1 MPRHRRRLD
10 GAVEGAKAPAW
21 TAPKRRRRT
30 GLSRL
35 TRYLRGRY
43 GRVALLSLVGVCSAA
58 APVSALLVVQDAI
71 DHGMRAHD
79 RHRLGLDVVVYL
91 GINGAAWILQTTL
104 VRGLARVGQEVVL
117 GLREDLFD
125 HLTQLSLRYFSG
137 QKAGWIIARLT
148 SDVDALSDVLSQ
160 GLTTLVVNTL
170 TLLAAVVGLFVLD
183 WRLGLVALVI
193 LPPTL
198 VLTRWFQVRS
208 HTAFLRVR
216 ETISTMTA
224 QIAESVSGMAI
235 IQAFNRERA
244 FLDEFDRANA
254 ANRQTNTHAQFLNS
268 LFFPGIEFLG
278 AIATVSVLWVGG
290 HMLAHGS
297 LTIGTLV
304 SSVFVLNLV
313 FQPLQE
319 LSDLYGQVQS
329 AGAAMEKISSVLD
342 TEPEIRDA
350 PGATR
355 LPRIEGDLHIDHVT
369 FAYGRDPVLHA
380 IDIHVPVGGCLALVG
395 ESGGGKSTTAKL
407 VGRFYDPDEGAVL
420 VDGHDLRTVELRA
433 YRRQLGVVLQDPFL
447 FAGTIADNIRF
458 AQPGAS
464 DDEVAAVARAVGVDR
479 IARRF
484 ERGLLHEVREGG
496 AGLSAGER
504 QLISIARALLAD
516 PRILILDEA
525 TSNIDRPSEI
535 LIEQALDRL
544 LRGRTSIIIAHRLA
558 TVRRAD
564 EILVVEHGRIA
575 QRGSFDALLAEPG
588 PFRDL
593 AVQLHGSDVL
603 QSEPVTGS
611 LPRSSASVASSEP
624 E

>member
-1 MPRHRRRLD
+1 
-10 GAVEGAKAPAW
+10 
-21 TAPKRRRRT
+21 
-30 GLSRL
+30 
-35 TRYLRGRY
+35 
-43 GRVALLSLVGVCSAA
+43 
-58 APVSALLVVQDAI
+58 VQDAI
-71 DHGMRAHD
+71 DNGMRAGDHG
-79 RHRLGLDVVVYL
+79 RLTRDVIIYL
-91 GINGAAWILQTTL
+91 GINALAWVLQSTL
-104 VRGLARVGQEVVL
+104 VRGLASVGQDVVL

-125 HLTQLSLRYFSG
+125 HLTTLSLRYFSE

-148 SDVDALSDVLSQ
+148 SDVDAISDVLSQ

-183 WRLGLVALVI
+183 WRLGAVALVI

-198 VLTRWFQVRS
+198 ILTRWFQVRS
-208 HTAFLRVR
+208 HAAFLRVR
-216 ETISTMTA
+216 ETISSLTA
-224 QIAESVSGMAI
+224 QIAESVSGMAV

-244 FLDEFDRANA
+244 FLGEFDRAND
-254 ANRQTNTHAQFLNS
+254 ANLLTNTHAQYLNS

-278 AIATVSVLWVGG
+278 VVAMASVLWVGG
-290 HMLAHGS
+290 QMLSDGS

-304 SSVFVLNLV
+304 AAVFLLNLV

-329 AGAAMEKISSVLD
+329 AGAAMEKITTVLD
-342 TEPEIRDA
+342 TEAEIHDE
-350 PGATR
+350 PGSHK
-355 LPRIEGDLHIDHVT
+355 PDRIEGDLHIDHVT
-369 FAYGRDPVLHA
+369 FAYGSKPVLHA
-380 IDIHVPVGGCLALVG
+380 IDIHVPPGGCLALVG

-407 VGRFYDPDEGAVL
+407 IGRFYDPDDGAIL
-420 VDGHDLRTVELRA
+420 VDGHDLRSLELRA

-458 AQPGAS
+458 ARPEAT
-464 DDEVAAVARAVGVDR
+464 DAMVEDVARSVGVDR

-484 ERGLLHEVREGG
+484 DEGLGHTVREGG

-525 TSNIDRPSEI
+525 TSNIDRPTEI
-535 LIEQALDRL
+535 LIEKALDRL

-564 EILVVEHGRIA
+564 EILVIEHGRIT
-575 QRGSFDALLAEPG
+575 QSGTFDELLAADG
-588 PFRDL
+588 PFRRL
-593 AVQLHGSDVL
+593 AKDMTGAEVQLQAGESSGLQAAASPVVGSRE
-603 QSEPVTGS
+603 S
-611 LPRSSASVASSEP
+611 SSASVSSSEP

>member
-1 MPRHRRRLD
+1 VPR
-10 GAVEGAKAPAW
+10 
-21 TAPKRRRRT
+21 PKRT
-30 GLSRL
+30 GLTRL
-35 TRYLRGRY
+35 SRYLRGRML
-43 GRVALLSLVGVCSAA
+43 RVGALAAVGVLSAA

-79 RHRLGLDVVVYL
+79 RSRLGRDVIVYL
-91 GINGAAWILQTTL
+91 AINALAWVLQTTL
-104 VRGLARVGQEVVL
+104 VRGLARVGQDVVL

-125 HLTQLSLRYFSG
+125 HLTQLSLRYFSQ

-170 TLLAAVVGLFVLD
+170 TLMAAIVGLFVLD

-208 HTAFLRVR
+208 HAAFLRVR
-216 ETISTMTA
+216 ETISAMTA
-224 QIAESVSGMAI
+224 QIAESVSGMAV

-244 FLDEFDRANA
+244 FLGEFDRSNW
-254 ANRQTNTHAQFLNS
+254 ANRQTNTHAQWLNS

-278 AIATVSVLWVGG
+278 AIATVSVIWVGG
-290 HMLAHGS
+290 HLLGQGS

-304 SSVFVLNLV
+304 SSVFLLNLV

-329 AGAAMEKISSVLD
+329 AGAAMEKISLVLD
-342 TEPEIRDA
+342 VEPEIRNAPDA
-350 PGATR
+350 VR
-355 LPRIEGDLHIDHVT
+355 LPRIDGDLHIDRVT

-380 IDIHVPVGGCLALVG
+380 IDIHVPPGGCLALVG
-395 ESGGGKSTTAKL
+395 ESGGGKSTMAKL
-407 VGRFYDPDEGAVL
+407 VGRFYDPDDGAVV
-420 VDGHDLRTVELRA
+420 VDGHDLRGVELRA

-458 AQPGAS
+458 AQPGAT
-464 DDEVAAVARAVGVDR
+464 DDEVADVAHAVGVDR

-484 ERGLLHEVREGG
+484 ESGLLHEVREGG

-525 TSNIDRPSEI
+525 TSNIDRPTEI

-544 LRGRTSIIIAHRLA
+544 LHGRTSIIIAHRLA

-564 EILVVEHGRIA
+564 EILVIEHGRIA
-575 QRGSFDALLAEPG
+575 QRGCFDELLATEG
-588 PFRDL
+588 PFREL
-593 AVQLHGSDVL
+593 AAQLHGSSDGL
-603 QSEPVTGS
+603 QPAPVTGS
-611 LPRSSASVASSEP
+611 RPRSSASAVSSEP

>member
-1 MPRHRRRLD
+1 
-10 GAVEGAKAPAW
+10 
-21 TAPKRRRRT
+21 
-30 GLSRL
+30 
-35 TRYLRGRY
+35 
-43 GRVALLSLVGVCSAA
+43 VGVLAAIGIVSAA

-79 RHRLGLDVVVYL
+79 RGRLGIDVGVYL
-91 GINGAAWILQTTL
+91 GINALAWVLQTTL
-104 VRGLARVGQEVVL
+104 VRGLARVGQDVVL

-125 HLTQLSLRYFSG
+125 HLTQLSLRYFSQ

-170 TLLAAVVGLFVLD
+170 TLVAAVVGLFVLD

-208 HTAFLRVR
+208 HAAFLRVR
-216 ETISTMTA
+216 ETISAMTA
-224 QIAESVSGMAI
+224 QIAESVAGMAV

-244 FLDEFDRANA
+244 FLGEFDRAND

-278 AIATVSVLWVGG
+278 IVAMVSVLWVGG
-290 HMLAHGS
+290 HMIASGS
-297 LTIGTLV
+297 LSIGTLV

-350 PGATR
+350 PDAR
-355 LPRIEGDLHIDHVT
+355 RPPRVAGDLHIDHVT
-369 FAYGRDPVLHA
+369 FSYGRDPVLHA
-380 IDIHVPVGGCLALVG
+380 IDIHVPPGGCLALVG

-407 VGRFYDPDEGAVL
+407 VGRFYDPDEGAIR
-420 VDGHDLRTVELRA
+420 VDGFDLRELELRA

-458 AQPGAS
+458 AHPDAT
-464 DDEVAAVARAVGVDR
+464 DDEVEGVARAVGVDR

-484 ERGLLHEVREGG
+484 EKGLLHEVREGG
-496 AGLSAGER
+496 SGLSAGER

-525 TSNIDRPSEI
+525 TSNIDRPTEV
-535 LIEQALDRL
+535 LIERALDRL

-564 EILVVEHGRIA
+564 EILVMEHGRIV
-575 QRGSFDALLAEPG
+575 QRGRFDELISVAG

-593 AVQLHGSDVL
+593 AHQLQGAEEELLH
-603 QSEPVTGS
+603 SEPVTGS
-611 LPRSSASVASSEP
+611 RESRSARLASSEP

>member
-1 MPRHRRRLD
+1 MPRRRI
-10 GAVEGAKAPAW
+10 
-21 TAPKRRRRT
+21 

-35 TRYLRGRY
+35 ARYLRGRRL
-43 GRVALLSLVGVCSAA
+43 RVAALSLVGVFSAA
-58 APVSALLVVQDAI
+58 APVSALIVVQNAI
-71 DHGMRAHD
+71 DHGMRDHD
-79 RHRLGLDVVVYL
+79 RGLLARDVGIYL
-91 GINGAAWILQTTL
+91 GINALAWVLQTTL
-104 VRGLARVGQEVVL
+104 VRGLARVGQDVVL

-125 HLTQLSLRYFSG
+125 HLTQLSLRYFSQ

-208 HTAFLRVR
+208 HAAFLRVR
-216 ETISTMTA
+216 ETISAMTA
-224 QIAESVSGMAI
+224 QIAESVAGMAV

-244 FLDEFDRANA
+244 FLAEFDDANE
-254 ANRQTNTHAQFLNS
+254 ANLRTNTYAQTLNS
-268 LFFPGIEFLG
+268 VFFPGIEFLG
-278 AIATVSVLWVGG
+278 AIAMVSVLWVGG
-290 HMLAHGS
+290 RMLADGS
-297 LTIGTLV
+297 LSIGTLV
-304 SSVFVLNLV
+304 SSVFLLNLV

-342 TEPEIRDA
+342 TDPEIHDE
-350 PGATR
+350 PGA
-355 LPRIEGDLHIDHVT
+355 LPAPRIEGDLHIDRVT

-380 IDIHVPVGGCLALVG
+380 LDIHIPAGGCLALVG

-407 VGRFYDPDEGAVL
+407 VGRFYDPDDGEVR
-420 VDGHDLRTVELRA
+420 VDGRDLRSLELRS

-458 AQPGAS
+458 AHPDAT
-464 DDEVAAVARAVGVDR
+464 DAEVEDVARAIGVDR

-525 TSNIDRPSEI
+525 TSNIDRPAEI

-544 LRGRTSIIIAHRLA
+544 LHGRTSIIIAHRLA

-564 EILVVEHGRIA
+564 EVLVIDHGRII
-575 QRGSFDALLAEPG
+575 QRGSFDDLLAVDG
-588 PFRDL
+588 PFREL
-593 AVQLHGSDVL
+593 AAQLHGSDAGSVL
-603 QSEPVTGS
+603 QSEPAPVSGS
-611 LPRSSASVASSEP
+611 RDSSSASVASSGSE
-624 E
+624 

>member
-1 MPRHRRRLD
+1 M
-10 GAVEGAKAPAW
+10 
-21 TAPKRRRRT
+21 PKRRS

-35 TRYLRGRY
+35 KHYLPGQRL
-43 GRVALLSLVGVCSAA
+43 RVAALAVCGVIMAG
-58 APVSALLVVQDAI
+58 APVAALLIVRDAI
-71 DHGMRAHD
+71 NEAMLKHD
-79 RHRLGLDVVVYL
+79 KSRLGRDVVAYL
-91 GINGAAWILQTTL
+91 VVMSLAYVLQTTL
-104 VRGLARVGQEVVL
+104 VRGLARVGQNIVL
-117 GLREDLFD
+117 GLRQDLFD
-125 HLTQLSLRYFSG
+125 HLTTLSLRYFSQ
-137 QKAGWIIARLT
+137 QKAGWIISRLT
-148 SDVDALSDVLSQ
+148 SDADALSDVLSQ

-170 TLLAAVVGLFVLD
+170 TILAAIVGLFVLD

-198 VLTRWFQVRS
+198 VLGRWFQVKS
-208 HTAFLRVR
+208 HAAFLRVR
-216 ETISTMTA
+216 ETIAIMTA

-244 FLDEFDRANA
+244 FLAEFDKANA
-254 ANRQTNTHAQFLNS
+254 ANRETNTYAQYLNS
-268 LFFPGIEFLG
+268 LFFPAIEALG
-278 AIATVSVLWVGG
+278 VVAMVSVLFVGDHLLLHQSIQVG
-290 HMLAHGS
+290 TVTAAVFMLNM
-297 LTIGTLV
+297 I
-304 SSVFVLNLV
+304 

-329 AGAAMEKISSVLD
+329 AGAAMEKITGILD

-350 PGATR
+350 PGAQQIAVGGHLQFDR
-355 LPRIEGDLHIDHVT
+355 VT
-369 FAYGRDPVLHA
+369 FSYGRDPVLHA
-380 IDIHVPVGGCLALVG
+380 IEIEVPAGNCLALVG

-407 VGRFYDPDEGAVL
+407 VGRFYDPDEGAVR
-420 VDGHDLRTVELRA
+420 VDGHDLREVELRA

-458 AQPGAS
+458 AQPDAT
-464 DDEVAAVARAVGVDR
+464 DDQVAEVAHSIGVDR

-484 ERGLLHEVREGG
+484 EKGLLHEVREGG

-525 TSNIDRPSEI
+525 TSNIDRPTEI
-535 LIEQALDRL
+535 LIENALDRL

-564 EILVVEHGRIA
+564 EILVLEHGRIT
-575 QRGSFDALLAEPG
+575 QRGRFDDLLAAEG
-588 PFRDL
+588 PFREL
-593 AVQLHGSDVL
+593 AAQLHGVSDSTL
-603 QSEPVTGS
+603 QSAPVTGS
-611 LPRSSASVASSEP
+611 RPRSSASAVSSEP

>member
-1 MPRHRRRLD
+1 VRQRKH
-10 GAVEGAKAPAW
+10 
-21 TAPKRRRRT
+21 RT
-30 GLSRL
+30 GLTRL
-35 TRYLRGRY
+35 TRYLRGRW
-43 GRVALLSLVGVCSAA
+43 GRVALLSLIGVCSAA

-71 DHGMRAHD
+71 DNGMRAHD
-79 RHRLGLDVVVYL
+79 HRRLTIDVVIYL
-91 GINGAAWILQTTL
+91 GINGAAWILSTTL
-104 VRGLARVGQEVVL
+104 VRGLARVGQGVVL

-125 HLTQLSLRYFSG
+125 HLTQLSLSYFSQ

-170 TLLAAVVGLFVLD
+170 TLMAAIVGLFILD

-208 HTAFLRVR
+208 HAAFLRVR
-216 ETISTMTA
+216 ETISGMTA
-224 QIAESVSGMAI
+224 QIAESVSGMAV

-244 FLDEFDRANA
+244 FLDEFDKSNA
-254 ANRQTNTHAQFLNS
+254 ANRETNTHAQYLNS

-278 AIATVSVLWVGG
+278 AIAMVSVLWVGG
-290 HMLAHGS
+290 HMLANGS

-350 PGATR
+350 PDATR
-355 LPRIEGDLHIDHVT
+355 LPRIEGDLHIDRVT
-369 FAYGRDPVLHA
+369 FSYGRDPVLHA
-380 IDIHVPVGGCLALVG
+380 IDIRVPPGGCLALVG

-458 AQPGAS
+458 AQRGAT
-464 DDEVAAVARAVGVDR
+464 DEEVADVAKAVGVDR

-525 TSNIDRPSEI
+525 TSNIDRPTEI
-535 LIEQALDRL
+535 LIEKALDRL
-544 LRGRTSIIIAHRLA
+544 LHGRTSIIIAHRLA

-564 EILVVEHGRIA
+564 EILVVEHGRVT
-575 QRGSFDALLAEPG
+575 QRGSFDELLAEPG

-593 AVQLHGSDVL
+593 AAQLHGSDAAL
-603 QSEPVTGS
+603 PSEPMTGS

>member
-1 MPRHRRRLD
+1 VL
-10 GAVEGAKAPAW
+10 
-21 TAPKRRRRT
+21 
-30 GLSRL
+30 
-35 TRYLRGRY
+35 
-43 GRVALLSLVGVCSAA
+43 SAA

-79 RHRLGLDVVVYL
+79 RSRLGRDVIVYL
-91 GINGAAWILQTTL
+91 AINALAWVLQTTL
-104 VRGLARVGQEVVL
+104 VRGLARVGQDVVL

-125 HLTQLSLRYFSG
+125 HLTQLSLRYFSQ

-170 TLLAAVVGLFVLD
+170 TLMAAIVGLFVLD

-208 HTAFLRVR
+208 HAAFLRVR
-216 ETISTMTA
+216 ETISAMTA
-224 QIAESVSGMAI
+224 QIAESVSGMAV

-244 FLDEFDRANA
+244 FLGEFDRSNW
-254 ANRQTNTHAQFLNS
+254 ANRQTNTHAQWLNS

-278 AIATVSVLWVGG
+278 AIATVSVIWVGG
-290 HMLAHGS
+290 HLLGQGS

-304 SSVFVLNLV
+304 SSVFLLNLV

-329 AGAAMEKISSVLD
+329 AGAAMEKISLVLD
-342 TEPEIRDA
+342 VEPEIRNAPDA
-350 PGATR
+350 VR
-355 LPRIEGDLHIDHVT
+355 LPRIDGDLHIDRVT

-380 IDIHVPVGGCLALVG
+380 IDIHVPPGGCLALVG
-395 ESGGGKSTTAKL
+395 ESGGGKSTMAKL
-407 VGRFYDPDEGAVL
+407 VGRFYDPDDGAVV
-420 VDGHDLRTVELRA
+420 VDGHDLRGVELRA

-458 AQPGAS
+458 AQPGAT
-464 DDEVAAVARAVGVDR
+464 DDEVADVAHAVGVDR

-484 ERGLLHEVREGG
+484 ESGLLHEVREGG

-525 TSNIDRPSEI
+525 TSNIDRPTEI

-544 LRGRTSIIIAHRLA
+544 LHGRTSIIIAHRLA

-564 EILVVEHGRIA
+564 EILVIEHGRIA
-575 QRGSFDALLAEPG
+575 QRGCFDELLATEG
-588 PFRDL
+588 PFREL
-593 AVQLHGSDVL
+593 AAQLHGSSDGL
-603 QSEPVTGS
+603 QPAPVTGS
-611 LPRSSASVASSEP
+611 RPRSSASAVSSEP

>member
-1 MPRHRRRLD
+1 VPQR
-10 GAVEGAKAPAW
+10 K
-21 TAPKRRRRT
+21 RT

-35 TRYLRGRY
+35 TRYLRGQRT
-43 GRVALLSLVGVCSAA
+43 RVALLAIVGICSAA
-58 APVSALLVVQDAI
+58 APVTALKLVQNAI
-71 DHGMRAHD
+71 DEGMVKRNHG
-79 RHRLGLDVVVYL
+79 RLELDVAVYL
-91 GINGAAWILQTTL
+91 GINALAWVLQTTL
-104 VRGLARVGQEVVL
+104 VRGLARVGQNVVL
-117 GLREDLFD
+117 GLREDLFE
-125 HLTQLSLRYFSG
+125 HLTGLSLRYFSQ

-160 GLTTLVVNTL
+160 GLTTLIVNTL
-170 TLLAAVVGLFVLD
+170 TLLAAVVGLFVLVD

-198 VLTRWFQVRS
+198 VLTRWFQVKS
-208 HTAFLRVR
+208 HAAFLRVR
-216 ETISTMTA
+216 ETISSMTA

-244 FLDEFDRANA
+244 FLDEFDKANW
-254 ANRQTNTHAQFLNS
+254 ANRQTNTHAQYLNS

-278 AIATVSVLWVGG
+278 AIAMVSVLWVGG
-290 HMLAHGS
+290 HMITTGS
-297 LTIGTLV
+297 LTIGTLTAA
-304 SSVFVLNLV
+304 VFMLNLV

-342 TEPEIRDA
+342 AEPEIRDA
-350 PGATR
+350 PGALR

-369 FAYGRDPVLHA
+369 FAYGREPVLHA
-380 IDIHVPVGGCLALVG
+380 VDIHVPPGGCLALVG
-395 ESGGGKSTTAKL
+395 ESGGGKSTPAKL
-407 VGRFYDPDEGAVL
+407 VGRFYDPDDGAVL
-420 VDGHDLRTVELRA
+420 VDGHDLREVELRA

-458 AQPGAS
+458 AQPEAT
-464 DDEVAAVARAVGVDR
+464 DDEVAEVARAIGVDR

-484 ERGLLHEVREGG
+484 EKGLLHEVREGG

-525 TSNIDRPSEI
+525 TSNIDRPTEI
-535 LIEQALDRL
+535 LIERALDRL
-544 LRGRTSIIIAHRLA
+544 LHGRTSIIIAHRLA

-564 EILVVEHGRIA
+564 EILVLEHGRIV
-575 QRGSFDALLAEPG
+575 QRGRFDELLAADG
-588 PFRDL
+588 PFREL
-593 AVQLHGSDVL
+593 AAQLQGVSDSAL
-603 QSEPVTGS
+603 QSAPVTGS
-611 LPRSSASVASSEP
+611 RPRSSASVVSSEP